1 MQCLFGKEGRWRL
14 IRDISF
20 LEGISSFVDSSVLL
34 SVSLLSVS
42 LLVSSAILAVVL
54 LFLIELVFIDCGEE
68 TFISFSLLLLLVALL
83 ELKAWPFLVL
93 LSLRYR

>member
-1 MQCLFGKEGRWRL
+1 MQCLPGKEGRWRL

-20 LEGISSFVDSSVLL
+20 LEGISSFIDSSVLL

-54 LFLIELVFIDCGEE
+54 LFIEMVFIDCGEE
-68 TFISFSLLLLLVALL
+68 TCISSSLLLLLVALL